1 MDMMLTQTFRN
12 LKKNMLQKKKN
23 LQKEQ
28 KKRKELKEQ
37 KEKKHL
43 MKLKKMK
50 HLKKLKKQAR
60 RSLNPSKFI
69 I

>member
-12 LKKNMLQKKKN
+12 SKKNMLQKKKN
-23 LQKEQ
+23 LPREQ

-37 KEKKHL
+37 KEKKHM

-50 HLKKLKKQAR
+50 QLMKPKKEAR
-60 RSLNPSKFI
+60 RLLNPSKFI
-69 I
+69 V